1 MAAKNFLS
9 SIFIL
14 FLTILTTFYTRETCF
29 IAPNDLLNVSDFI
42 LSQNWVGHS
51 CSNRLYGLSV
61 LVQRGGFPRSADSN
75 KLMKINKSA
84 YGFRSPY
91 VKCSSNILCLHT
103 FLLLCGDISTNPGP
117 VRHPCGACSKPVR
130 ANQHGLQC
138 ESCDTWSHR
147 VCVNMTKPEYQ
158 RLGNS
163 WESWFCET
171 CLLSQFT
178 DSFFSVDQSINS
190 SYLPSTTNST
200 LHEDSVLNISGN
212 TTEGS
217 GEENY
222 DPFMELRKVRHKHKN
237 NVLVS
242 YLNINSLRYKL
253 TEISDVLYDKLTDI
267 YVSLRKPS

>member
-1 MAAKNFLS
+1 M
-9 SIFIL
+9 
-14 FLTILTTFYTRETCF
+14 
-29 IAPNDLLNVSDFI
+29 
-42 LSQNWVGHS
+42 
-51 CSNRLYGLSV
+51 
-61 LVQRGGFPRSADSN
+61 
-75 KLMKINKSA
+75 
-84 YGFRSPY
+84 
-91 VKCSSNILCLHT
+91 KCSSNILCLHT
-103 FLLLCGDISTNPGP
+103 FLLLCGDISKNPGP

-138 ESCDTWSHR
+138 ECCDTWSHR

-171 CLLSQFT
+171 CLLPQFT

-190 SYLPSTTNST
+190 SYLPSTTNSS
-200 LHEDSVLNISGN
+200 LHEDLVLNISGN
-212 TTEGS
+212 TTEGG

-267 YVSLRKPS
+267 CFFAETKLDITFNDNLFNIPQYKSFLNDRNSSGGGLIAYVRSNLPARRRHYLEFDSPIETIVLDIQINNRNNRKWAIIGAYRPPSHFH